1 MPITKPYR
9 DIPMKMKQEMKRY
22 ARKVKGKLTTV
33 FDPDHLEALARQ
45 TDFIQRSSSKLSGKD
60 FVELMTTEMIEDP
73 AVSLEGLCDV
83 LVDLNPQAQMTPQA
97 LHQRLNPYA
106 VTYLQEVFQWAL
118 RQQLEPVC
126 ERLPLG
132 ALSSFGRVLLEDSTQ
147 CRCTRSGCQNIK
159 LAIASYDGVPCRNG
173 HTSSLTLRHLGTDT
187 PRSTGLYS

>member
-1 MPITKPYR
+1 MPITHPYR

-83 LVDLNPQAQMTPQA
+83 LVDLNSQSPLEHLLQIGHRVGVEA
-97 LHQRLNPYA
+97 LLQSSRGHLCLLMEIDYV
-106 VTYLQEVFQWAL
+106 VTETF
-118 RQQLEPVC
+118 
-126 ERLPLG
+126 
-132 ALSSFGRVLLEDSTQ
+132 
-147 CRCTRSGCQNIK
+147 
-159 LAIASYDGVPCRNG
+159 
-173 HTSSLTLRHLGTDT
+173 
-187 PRSTGLYS
+187 

>member
-1 MPITKPYR
+1 
-9 DIPMKMKQEMKRY
+9 
-22 ARKVKGKLTTV
+22 
-33 FDPDHLEALARQ
+33 
-45 TDFIQRSSSKLSGKD
+45 
-60 FVELMTTEMIEDP
+60 MIEDP

-132 ALSSFGRVLLEDSTQ
+132 ALSSFGRVLLADSTQ
-147 CRCTRSGCQNIK
+147 CRYMKSW
-159 LAIASYDGVPCRNG
+159 
-173 HTSSLTLRHLGTDT
+173 LRPLKA
-187 PRSTGLYS
+187 PAAVRAARR

>member
-1 MPITKPYR
+1 
-9 DIPMKMKQEMKRY
+9 MKMKQEMKRY

-147 CRCTRSGCQNIK
+147 CRLHEK
-159 LAIASYDGVPCRNG
+159 LAEAFKGIPSKV
-173 HTSSLTLRHLGTDT
+173 
-187 PRSTGLYS
+187 

>member
-1 MPITKPYR
+1 M
-9 DIPMKMKQEMKRY
+9 
-22 ARKVKGKLTTV
+22 
-33 FDPDHLEALARQ
+33 
-45 TDFIQRSSSKLSGKD
+45 SGKD

-126 ERLPLG
+126 ERGYPLKPGHPAPSITCREGLTTLP
-132 ALSSFGRVLLEDSTQ
+132 
-147 CRCTRSGCQNIK
+147 
-159 LAIASYDGVPCRNG
+159 G
-173 HTSSLTLRHLGTDT
+173 HGQLVDL
-187 PRSTGLYS
+187 